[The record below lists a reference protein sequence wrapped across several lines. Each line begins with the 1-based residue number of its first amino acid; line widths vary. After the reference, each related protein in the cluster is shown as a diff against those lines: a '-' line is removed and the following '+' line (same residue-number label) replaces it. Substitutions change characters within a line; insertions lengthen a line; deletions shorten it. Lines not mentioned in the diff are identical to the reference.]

1 MGDAGPRPQGGDY
14 RPHRIEAHTDE
25 ILVLIDEIVDISLG
39 EIAEHLDEVHRLAVA
54 QSTG

>member
-39 EIAEHLDEVHRLAVA
+39 EIAEHLDEMHRLAVA